1 MFHHMYDA
9 VIITQFQGRSQKK
22 LMTEAM
28 SMEDLWLR
36 QSVHGWVL
44 FLGIKSV
51 YSDKTRKVKE
61 ITEASA
67 SVGLLLATAVNSPIV
82 TLAIHSWFC
91 IELASQLGILTMS
104 QSLQCLCL
112 ISLRIHRLSFAPA
125 TTCETRRQTSLFA
138 RNSGSEWETAVF
150 AG

>member
-1 MFHHMYDA
+1 MCYRGSSLN
-9 VIITQFQGRSQKK
+9 QGRSQKK

-51 YSDKTRKVKE
+51 NTTKVKE

-67 SVGLLLATAVNSPIV
+67 SVGLLLATAV
-82 TLAIHSWFC
+82 
-91 IELASQLGILTMS
+91 
-104 QSLQCLCL
+104 
-112 ISLRIHRLSFAPA
+112 
-125 TTCETRRQTSLFA
+125 
-138 RNSGSEWETAVF
+138 
-150 AG
+150 